1 VTGGRLSSSDA
12 SVPRASDPAP
22 AGWAERTGRYD
33 LTATTPAA
41 AVDIQDHLA
50 ITDVVHRYAWALN
63 HLRADVIETLLAP
76 DASFTGSFAGDRE
89 WAVDGAPQIAEFL
102 VGYMREVAIQR
113 RHFVTNLLVQW
124 HGPGSATAIAYFLIV
139 SGESPPGLI
148 ATGWYAMD
156 LRKSERWLISSVY
169 DGVDAELPGGE
180 WKDD

>member
-1 VTGGRLSSSDA
+1 LSSSDA
-12 SVPRASDPAP
+12 SGPRVSDPAP

-33 LTATTPAA
+33 LMATTPAA
-41 AVDIQDHLA
+41 AVDTQDQLA

-89 WAVDGAPQIAEFL
+89 WAVHGAPQIAEFL
-102 VGYMREVAIQR
+102 VGYMREVGIQR
-113 RHFVTNLLVQW
+113 RHFVTNLLVQG
-124 HGPGSATAIAYFLIV
+124 HGPGNATATAIAYFLIV
-139 SGESPPGLI
+139 SGGSPPGLI